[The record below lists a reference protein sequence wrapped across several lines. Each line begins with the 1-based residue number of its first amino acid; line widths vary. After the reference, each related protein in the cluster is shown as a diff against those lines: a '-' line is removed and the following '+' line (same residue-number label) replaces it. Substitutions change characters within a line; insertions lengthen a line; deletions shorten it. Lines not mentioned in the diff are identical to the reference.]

1 MSFTG
6 GQIGRKSTAGRRFQ
20 PIAFAKQMH
29 YNRVVNLFDSPD
41 RQLPGGKKEA
51 VMSIL
56 EGSIG
61 VMDSGIGGLTV
72 AKEIQRILPHEDIL
86 YFGDS
91 ANCPYGNRSAQ
102 EIAELSR
109 KMLRFLGDRGV
120 KVVAIACNTISTLVD
135 ILTPDF
141 DFKIIG
147 IVAPSAA
154 YVVRSGIKRVGLIA
168 TEFTVSTGN
177 YDKLIH
183 QLDPEVQVTGKGSPL
198 LAGLVDRGD
207 FNQDDINTE
216 IRTQIDNIL
225 SRDSQIQHVILGCTH
240 YPIIGKNFEECY
252 PELSFINP
260 ALEQA
265 NVVRDYLTEKDSL
278 AQEGEGSFTIC
289 TSGDPEVYV
298 QVAKRI
304 GMKEPT
310 STAHIAL

>member
-1 MSFTG
+1 MS
-6 GQIGRKSTAGRRFQ
+6 
-20 PIAFAKQMH
+20 
-29 YNRVVNLFDSPD
+29 NL
-41 RQLPGGKKEA
+41 K
-51 VMSIL
+51 
-56 EGSIG
+56 GSIG

-91 ANCPYGNRSAQ
+91 ANCPYGNRTAE
-102 EIAELSR
+102 EITELSR
-109 KMLRFLGDRGV
+109 KMLRFLGDREV

-135 ILTPDF
+135 VLTPGF

-147 IVAPSAA
+147 IVDPSAA
-154 YVVRSGIKRVGLIA
+154 YVVHSGIKRVGLIA
-168 TEFTVSTGN
+168 TEFTVASGN

-183 QLDPEVQVTGKGSPL
+183 RLDPEVQVTGKGSPL

-207 FNQDDINTE
+207 FNQHDINTE

-225 SRDSQIQHVILGCTH
+225 SRDPQVQHVILGCTH
-240 YPIIGKNFEECY
+240 YPIIEKNFKECY